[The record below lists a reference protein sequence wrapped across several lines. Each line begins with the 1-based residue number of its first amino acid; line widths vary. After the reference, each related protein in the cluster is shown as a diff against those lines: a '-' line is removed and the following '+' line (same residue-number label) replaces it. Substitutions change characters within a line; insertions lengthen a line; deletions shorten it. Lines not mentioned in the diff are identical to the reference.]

1 MKTFVVEA
9 SRFRSR
15 KFAGNVEISIDVVV
29 IGLNHIGGTEVR
41 KTMEKKSRYELIKT
55 IESQKEQLIRFE
67 TRLRGELADL
77 YSMLICATD
86 LRAELCHECRIL
98 LGSTLLIP
106 WGQRHSFLSYGCRN
120 DGNCLGRIYIVQPSV
135 CMGTILVLMLLQ
147 KVIMCL

>member
-29 IGLNHIGGTEVR
+29 IGLNRIVGTEVR

-86 LRAELCHECRIL
+86 FATRAEFFWDQHNVLC
-98 LGSTLLIP
+98 
-106 WGQRHSFLSYGCRN
+106 FVFY
-120 DGNCLGRIYIVQPSV
+120 
-135 CMGTILVLMLLQ
+135 VL
-147 KVIMCL
+147 